1 MKTVLNVLALLA
13 ALSGPAL
20 SVQAVAGPPDPAD
33 PLASVMWD
41 VLRPEL
47 FGTAPVQFDD
57 RVTVTAPDK
66 AENAA
71 AVPVMADATALGAVE
86 EMVLFAD
93 LNPFP
98 VILRFQPLAAKPVIA
113 TRFKVQQ
120 ATPLRA
126 AARTPDG
133 VWHIGGKLLDAA
145 GGGCT
150 APPATY
156 AAADWADHVG
166 EVQGR
171 AWAPAGEGAGG
182 DKATRVRFLVR
193 HPMDTGLVAGI
204 PAYFI
209 EALTLRDADGR
220 ALARLQ
226 TAEPLSE
233 NPVFTLEVQPAAGA
247 RSLTLDGR
255 DNQGGEVKAAI
266 PLPWVQ
272 GALP

>member
-1 MKTVLNVLALLA
+1 MNRHLAAAALLA

-20 SVQAVAGPPDPAD
+20 CAPAWAGPPDPID

-47 FGTAPVQFDD
+47 FGTAPVRFDE
-57 RVTVTAPDK
+57 RVTVTAPDN

-71 AVPVMADATALGAVE
+71 AVPVMADASALGAVE

-120 ATPLRA
+120 ATPIRA

-166 EVQGR
+166 DVQAR
-171 AWAPAGEGAGG
+171 AWAPAGE
-182 DKATRVRFLVR
+182 DKATRVRFAVR

-209 EALTLRDADGR
+209 EGLTVSDGEGR

-233 NPVFTLEVQPAAGA
+233 NPVFTLEVQPGPGA
-247 RSLTLDGR
+247 RSLSLDGR

>member
-1 MKTVLNVLALLA
+1 MNRHLAAAALLA
-13 ALSGPAL
+13 ALSNPAL
-20 SVQAVAGPPDPAD
+20 AGPPDPAD

-57 RVTVTAPDK
+57 RVIVTAPDN

-171 AWAPAGEGAGG
+171 AWAPSGQGAGE

-233 NPVFTLEVQPAAGA
+233 NPVFTLEVQPAAGG

>member
-1 MKTVLNVLALLA
+1 MTRRPLALTAGAALA
-13 ALSGPAL
+13 AALAGPAF
-20 SVQAVAGPPDPAD
+20 AAPEPAD

-47 FGTAPVQFDD
+47 FGNAPVVFDG
-57 RVTVTAPDK
+57 RVAVTAPDN

-71 AVPVMADATALGAVE
+71 AVPVAADATALGAVE

-98 VILRFQPLAAKPVIA
+98 VILRYYPVAARPYVA

-120 ATPLRA
+120 ATPVRA

-133 VWHIGGKLLDAA
+133 VWHVGGKLLDAA

-156 AAADWADHVG
+156 AAADWANHVG
-166 EVQGR
+166 EVQAR
-171 AWAPAGEGAGG
+171 AWPPAGDDRAS
-182 DKATRVRFLVR
+182 RVRFRVR

-209 EALTLRDADGR
+209 ETLTVRDSDGR
-220 ALARLQ
+220 ELGRLA
-226 TAEPLSE
+226 TGEPLSE
-233 NPVFTLEVQPAAGA
+233 NPVFTLEVKPGA
-247 RSLTLDGR
+247 VSRALRLDGR
-255 DNQGGEVKAAI
+255 DNQGGEIAAPI
-266 PLPWVQ
+266 PLPWAQ
-272 GALP
+272 GAVQ